1 MESTGRIGLHAKRP
15 LIGKTLVA
23 SAGVALVAVGVA
35 AGAGNALAQEGV
47 RVEVEPSAL
56 ALEVGDKA
64 QVVARVVDAGGNLV
78 DVPVLFVASPRGGLA
93 VDRSTGEVEALKG
106 GQYQVVARARVQG
119 GGRPSASVAVTVAF
133 PPLDRIEISE
143 RSGRFYVGA
152 TVRHKAQVIDQ
163 AEDVRDVEVTWSTSD
178 ESVATVDRFGYF
190 TAHGTGGVVL
200 SAQAEGVSA
209 ELRYRVV
216 ENPVAEIEVGYWKGS
231 RPSGTLEG
239 RPGEVHRTGDVL
251 HFVASPRDAAGA
263 EVDDMPVAYAL
274 EADPDAIATGDFPPA
289 EVDDQGRFVAYK
301 PGVYTVTAS
310 VPGHSARETV
320 EVLPRHVAEE
330 VELVGQG
337 EVHNVSTSDLWVW
350 EGVDGRDYA
359 VTGTHSGHG
368 SIYWWDVTDP
378 ASPVLTDSLV
388 VDARTTNDVK
398 VSEDGELCVISRE
411 GASNRRNGI
420 VIVDCSDPRNVE
432 IVSTY
437 DDQLTG
443 GVHNLFVYEDHV
455 YAVNNGVRFDVINIE
470 DPTAPH
476 RVGRFQLDA
485 PGPRIHDIWIV
496 NGVAYTSNWGDG
508 VAVIDVGGGGRGGS
522 PSNPVEMAR
531 FRDIGGRTHAAFPYL
546 SPTGRFYIFM
556 GDEIG
561 RPGFD
566 GQEAGRTPEFMAG
579 YIHVVDF
586 TDPEQPEEVARY
598 EIPEAGSHNMW
609 IEDDR
614 LYAAFYNGGLRV
626 LDISGE
632 LKGNLYHQGREIAV
646 YKSYDPDGVV
656 ANAPFTWGP
665 QMHKGNLFFAEYF
678 SGLWAV
684 KLQPRR
690 TLVP

>member
-1 MESTGRIGLHAKRP
+1 MESTGFAART
-15 LIGKTLVA
+15 LIAPAAFALA
-23 SAGVALVAVGVA
+23 LAGIAVGPEA
-35 AGAGNALAQEGV
+35 APAQEGV
-47 RVEVEPSAL
+47 RVEVEPAAL

-64 QVVARVVDAGGNLV
+64 QVVARVVDAGGKLV
-78 DVPVLFVASPRGGLA
+78 DVSVLFVASPRGGLA

-106 GQYQVVARARVQG
+106 GQYRIFARARTQG

-133 PPLDRIEISE
+133 PPLDRIEVSE
-143 RSGRFYVGA
+143 AGGRFYVGA
-152 TVRHKAQVIDQ
+152 TVRHKARVIDE

-178 ESVATVDRFGYF
+178 AAVATVDRFGYF
-190 TAHGTGGVVL
+190 TAHRTGDATL
-200 SAQAEGVSA
+200 TAQAEAVSA
-209 ELRYRVV
+209 EVRYQVV
-216 ENPVAEIEVGYWKGS
+216 ENPVAKVEIAHWKGQ
-231 RPSGTLEG
+231 RPAG
-239 RPGEVHRTGDVL
+239 RVAAGPGEVHRTGDVL
-251 HFVASPRDAAGA
+251 HFVGTPRDARGA

-274 EADPDAIATGDFPPA
+274 EANPDAVATGDFPPA
-289 EVDDQGRFVAYK
+289 EVDGQGRFVAYK

-320 EVLPRHVAEE
+320 EVLARHVAEE

-337 EVHNVSTSDLWVW
+337 AVRNVSTSDLWVW

-378 ASPVLTDSLV
+378 ANPVLTDSLV

-398 VSEDGELCVISRE
+398 VSEDGKLCVVSRE

-420 VIVDCSDPRNVE
+420 VIVDCSDPRHVE

-437 DDQLTG
+437 DDGLTG
-443 GVHNLFVYEDHV
+443 GVHNLFVYENHV
-455 YAVNNGVRFDVINIE
+455 YAVNNGVRFDVVNIE
-470 DPTAPH
+470 DPTNPH

-496 NGVAYTSNWGDG
+496 DGVAYTSNWGDG
-508 VAVIDVGGGGRGGS
+508 VAVIDVGGGGKGGS

-531 FRDIGGRTHAAFPYL
+531 FRDIGGRTHAAFPYV

-566 GQEAGRTPEFMAG
+566 GQEMGRTPEFMAG
-579 YIHVVDF
+579 YIHVADF
-586 TDPEQPEEVARY
+586 TDPENPEEVARY

-609 IEDDR
+609 IENDR

-626 LDISGE
+626 VDISGE